1 MESTNQLPDYF
12 CTLLFQ
18 KIGKEATKDQ
28 RQFVSELLQSSFEG
42 HFCIAGSGYEKELE
56 PLKGIL
62 YQEITD
68 PSTSVTLPICSFK
81 GLYYLHRNWRLER
94 EIAEGINSLSE
105 RCLPPI
111 DLKRGEALNEKQE
124 LALSLFARSS
134 WMLLSG
140 GPGRGKTF
148 TAAAL
153 VKSLPLNLKILV
165 AAPTGKA
172 TWHLFDQIK
181 KATPSHLV
189 EASTLHSLLHSLKAH
204 QKIKHDVIIVDEA
217 SMIDAGIFHRFLD
230 KIGPTSRLLLM
241 GDVDQLP
248 PVETGMVFAD
258 LFSFARH
265 SGKIPYVELTHCY
278 RSDRQDILT
287 LAEQINHQTLSS
299 PYKIKDP
306 SSIQKQNLL
315 NLAEHYYRFEGDNLE
330 EAKSRFSEFR
340 ILTSLQVGPWGARA
354 LNQAIHEHLQR
365 MSSSTLMFPILITKT
380 HYQLGIFNGE
390 TGFVIGNKVYLPK
403 EKEWLSLP
411 LPVIPSYELAYAM
424 TVHKSQGSEYDHV
437 VLVLPEGS
445 ESFGKELIYTGVT
458 RSRKKIE
465 IISTE
470 KIFEQALSRKSERR
484 SSLTMHLDV

>member
-1 MESTNQLPDYF
+1 MESHNEVPGYF

-18 KIGKEATKDQ
+18 KIAKEPTKRQ
-28 RQFVSELLQSSFEG
+28 RQFVEDLLQSSFEG
-42 HFCIAGSGYEKELE
+42 HFCITGPENELE
-56 PLKGIL
+56 PLKGLLIE
-62 YQEITD
+62 EIVD
-68 PSTSVTLPICSFK
+68 PSLSATLPICSFK
-81 GLYYLHRNWRLER
+81 GLYYLHRNWHLER
-94 EIAEGINSLSE
+94 AIAEGILALSE
-105 RCLPPI
+105 RCLDPI
-111 DLKRGEALNEKQE
+111 ELQHRTAPLNEKQG

-153 VKSLPLNLKILV
+153 VKSLPANLKILV

-181 KATPSHLV
+181 KVAPSHLV
-189 EASTLHSLLHSLKAH
+189 EAATLHSLLHSLKAH

-217 SMIDAGIFHRFLD
+217 SMIDAIIFHRFLD

-258 LFSFARH
+258 LFLFAKE

-287 LAEQINHQTLSS
+287 LAEQINHQTLCT
-299 PYKIKDP
+299 PFQIKEP
-306 SSIQKQNLL
+306 SALEKENLL
-315 NLAEHYYRFEGDNLE
+315 TLAERYYRFEGDNLE
-330 EAKSRFSEFR
+330 EAKLRFSEFR

-354 LNQAIHEHLQR
+354 LNQSIHDHLQK
-365 MSSSTLMFPILITKT
+365 MSSQSLMFPILITKT

-390 TGFVIGNKVYLPK
+390 TGFVLGNKVYLPK

-411 LPVIPSYELAYAM
+411 VPVIPSYELAYAM

-437 VLVLPEGS
+437 ILVLPEGS
-445 ESFGKELIYTGVT
+445 ENFGKELIYTGVT

-465 IISTE
+465 IISTRE
-470 KIFEQALSRKSERR
+470 IFEAALSKKSERR
-484 SSLTMHLDV
+484 SSLTLHLDV